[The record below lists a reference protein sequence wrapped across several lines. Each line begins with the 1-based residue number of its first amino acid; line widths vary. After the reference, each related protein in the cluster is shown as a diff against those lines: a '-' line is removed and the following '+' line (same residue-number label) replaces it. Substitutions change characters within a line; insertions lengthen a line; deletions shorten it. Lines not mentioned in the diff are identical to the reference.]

1 MRPPQLTDDA
11 QGRDASDSH
20 RHRACSKLLVVS
32 RNRVHAEA
40 LAASLERHLDV
51 TVRTSPYAKALSAT
65 DIVRFAPDAI
75 LLDTSVLDART
86 VRRAVANARTI
97 CYGVQA
103 SAAGGIE
110 RPSWRGVSAV
120 VGGDATVEQLAS
132 IVAKELRHE
141 RMEACVGSRLGTTDT
156 IELGRL
162 TARERQVAH
171 LAMVGLTNREMA
183 DTLCISAATVRNH
196 LHRIYAKLGIPG
208 RDAVSGALRAAM
220 RSFGPERPNDHQRP
234 LIAKHGMI
242 GRLP

>member
-1 MRPPQLTDDA
+1 VPSQTREQSATECRRQPQA
-11 QGRDASDSH
+11 GSSDLHGEESP
-20 RHRACSKLLVVS
+20 R
-32 RNRVHAEA
+32 
-40 LAASLERHLDV
+40 SLE
-51 TVRTSPYAKALSAT
+51 AT
-65 DIVRFAPDAI
+65 
-75 LLDTSVLDART
+75 LQWS
-86 VRRAVANARTI
+86 
-97 CYGVQA
+97 
-103 SAAGGIE
+103 
-110 RPSWRGVSAV
+110 
-120 VGGDATVEQLAS
+120 
-132 IVAKELRHE
+132 KELRHE